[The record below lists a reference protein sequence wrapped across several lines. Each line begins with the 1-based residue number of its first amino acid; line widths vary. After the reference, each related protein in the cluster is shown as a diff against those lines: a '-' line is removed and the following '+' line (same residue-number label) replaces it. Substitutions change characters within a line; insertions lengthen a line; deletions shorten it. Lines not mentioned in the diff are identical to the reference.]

1 MSLKV
6 NRDDAN
12 VTNDGKLLQM
22 RAAATGQARSPIVL
36 WRVTRTSTAVN
47 ELECTRRIPTYVIT
61 IHQRHRQTD
70 RRQKTAL
77 WTIVHRAVK
86 TGIITQ

>member
-47 ELECTRRIPTYVIT
+47 AGMHTQNSNLCDHNPPTS
-61 IHQRHRQTD
+61 QTD
-70 RRQKTAL
+70 GQTTEDCAL
-77 WTIVHRAVK
+77 HYSAPCSKNRNNYTV
-86 TGIITQ
+86 